1 MGAHDSFYSRRSG
14 FIPREELGQATS
26 WEFESLGSDAPLS
39 RSAERLL
46 TEREQRA
53 FERGRAEGLTE
64 GLRQAQTE
72 AAQVRATHKAQ
83 VDQVLADLRARF
95 AELES
100 QGADQVLDLALE
112 IARQVVRY
120 ELSHTRTAL
129 LPLVQE
135 AVLAV
140 IDRHASPRIHINPA
154 DFELLAPE
162 LKPAAALRHAEFIAD
177 PGVTR
182 GGCRVET
189 PQSSVDATL
198 ETRWAR
204 ALAPLGLSAPAPELD
219 ADPAASA
226 P

>member
-1 MGAHDSFYSRRSG
+1 MGAHDNFYSRRSG

-26 WEFESLGSDAPLS
+26 WEFESLGTDEPLG

-53 FERGRAEGLTE
+53 FERGHAEGLAE
-64 GLRQAQTE
+64 GLRQAQAE

-83 VDQVLADLRARF
+83 VDQVLADLRSRF
-95 AELES
+95 VELES

-120 ELSHTRTAL
+120 ELSHTRAAL

-154 DFELLAPE
+154 DFELISPE
-162 LKPAAALRHAEFIAD
+162 LKPEGALRHAEFIPD
-177 PGVTR
+177 PRVAR

-198 ETRWAR
+198 ESRWAR
-204 ALAPLGLSAPAPELD
+204 ALAPLGLSSPAPELES
-219 ADPAASA
+219 APAATT

>member
-1 MGAHDSFYSRRSG
+1 MGAHDSFFSRRSG
-14 FIPREELGQATS
+14 FIPREQLGQATN
-26 WEFESLGSDAPLS
+26 WEFESLGADAPLS

-53 FERGRAEGLTE
+53 FERGHAEGLAE
-64 GLRQAQTE
+64 GLSQAQTE

-83 VDQVLADLRARF
+83 VDQVLADLRSRF

-120 ELSHTRTAL
+120 ELSHTRAAL

-140 IDRHASPRIHINPA
+140 IDRHASPRIHVNPA
-154 DFELLAPE
+154 DFELLAADGKNE
-162 LKPAAALRHAEFIAD
+162 GALRHAEFIPD
-177 PGVTR
+177 PGVAR

-189 PQSSVDATL
+189 PQASVDATL
-198 ETRWAR
+198 EARWAR
-204 ALAPLGLSAPAPELD
+204 ALSPLGLS
-219 ADPAASA
+219 SA
-226 P
+226 PPVIESEPDSP